1 MSDQGTLIWNGTQI
15 GKVSNVMFDMW
26 YAEADWESY
35 NNSGI
40 NDFEKIAMGLNGA
53 VIMKDFSKGIVA
65 FIMWNDNKECID
77 TFLILS
83 LSDGRIF
90 MRLVSDEVAGFID
103 RKMLVP
109 WDKVEE
115 GNHFDKELKQELSF
129 FHQLRWRRFKAVGK
143 RQDRDEVLF
152 EIKSG
157 RNKYFVVHLTYRKEK
172 SIDYPRAC
180 FYRDWNDVYTS
191 LILIDHKQWLGNE

>member
-53 VIMKDFSKGIVA
+53 VIMKDFS
-65 FIMWNDNKECID
+65 N
-77 TFLILS
+77 
-83 LSDGRIF
+83 
-90 MRLVSDEVAGFID
+90 
-103 RKMLVP
+103 
-109 WDKVEE
+109 
-115 GNHFDKELKQELSF
+115 
-129 FHQLRWRRFKAVGK
+129 
-143 RQDRDEVLF
+143 
-152 EIKSG
+152 
-157 RNKYFVVHLTYRKEK
+157 
-172 SIDYPRAC
+172 
-180 FYRDWNDVYTS
+180 TS